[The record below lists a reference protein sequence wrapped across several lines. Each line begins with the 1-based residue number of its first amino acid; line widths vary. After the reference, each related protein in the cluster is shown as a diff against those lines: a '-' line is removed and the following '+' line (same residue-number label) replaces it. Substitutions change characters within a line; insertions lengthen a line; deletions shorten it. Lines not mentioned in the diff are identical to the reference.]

1 MGNMCRRIAEQRA
14 DQQISRSE
22 DVVLLG
28 ALSKW
33 LLHVRVQGTVFVTQA
48 VE

>member
-1 MGNMCRRIAEQRA
+1 MGNMCRRIAEKRA

-28 ALSKW
+28 ALSNW
-33 LLHVRVQGTVFVTQA
+33 LHHVSVHGTVFVTQA